1 MADKDYYRD
10 NISLKRPGVQYE
22 FTKDQLDEYLKCAE
36 DPIYFIRNYVKIIS
50 LDQGIILFDMHDY
63 QEEMVRAF
71 HENRFTIVRIGRQ
84 SGKTTTSVGYLLWL
98 SLFSEN
104 YSIAITA
111 NKKAL
116 AVDILSRYQLAYE
129 NLPMWLQQGVV
140 VWNKGSVELENGSKL
155 LAASTAASSIR
166 GGSFNLVF
174 MDEFAH
180 VHNNLAEEFFTST
193 YPVISSGKTTKIIIV
208 STPRGMNLYYKMWMD
223 AVNKKSDY
231 CAVDI
236 HWSRVPGRDEA
247 WKEAT
252 IRNTSARQFAQE
264 FSCEFHGSTNTLI
277 DGAKLQQLFAK
288 EYTEELYGM
297 EIFEFPVKEYYDDET
312 QKMADKDHVYFIC
325 ADVSEGKN
333 LDYTAFSVFDCSTI
347 PYKQVAIYRNNTIS
361 PLLFPDVL
369 KMCAEYYNNAYVLIE
384 INNNPQVADCLYQDL
399 EYENVLQIS
408 SGNKHKQQIS
418 ESGKATQNGVNMSP
432 LVKRTGCSTLKTLI
446 ETNKLEVYSADT
458 IYELSTFIVNKGSFA
473 AEDGANDD
481 LAMTLV
487 MFGWLTTQKHFIE
500 ISSSDI
506 RKRLQIEHNYAKNDE
521 DIADA
526 PPNPVFENPF
536 MDKYTLEDGD
546 LWEIVEPVKYYNF

>member
-1 MADKDYYRD
+1 MHTISNTIERKFTESFDINDWEIETDTGWQPVSAIHKTIPYKVYRLITKSGLILECADDHIVFDSDFNEVFVKDIIPGKTKIQTKRGID
-10 NISLKRPGVQYE
+10 LVIDLKDLGYE
-22 FTKDQLDEYLKCAE
+22 
-36 DPIYFIRNYVKIIS
+36 
-50 LDQGIILFDMHDY
+50 
-63 QEEMVRAF
+63 EEMYDITVDSED
-71 HENRFTIVRIGRQ
+71 HRFYSNDIL
-84 SGKTTTSVGYLLWL
+84 SHNTTTSVGYLLWL

-208 STPRGMNLYYKMWMD
+208 STPRGMNLYYKMWTD

-264 FSCEFHGSTNTLI
+264 FESLDRNTYINI
-277 DGAKLQQLFAK
+277 DSEEITIG
-288 EYTEELYGM
+288 ELY
-297 EIFEFPVKEYYDDET
+297 D
-312 QKMADKDHVYFIC
+312 
-325 ADVSEGKN
+325 
-333 LDYTAFSVFDCSTI
+333 
-347 PYKQVAIYRNNTIS
+347 
-361 PLLFPDVL
+361 
-369 KMCAEYYNNAYVLIE
+369 
-384 INNNPQVADCLYQDL
+384 
-399 EYENVLQIS
+399 
-408 SGNKHKQQIS
+408 
-418 ESGKATQNGVNMSP
+418 
-432 LVKRTGCSTLKTLI
+432 
-446 ETNKLEVYSADT
+446 
-458 IYELSTFIVNKGSFA
+458 
-473 AEDGANDD
+473 
-481 LAMTLV
+481 
-487 MFGWLTTQKHFIE
+487 
-500 ISSSDI
+500 
-506 RKRLQIEHNYAKNDE
+506 RLQL
-521 DIADA
+521 
-526 PPNPVFENPF
+526 ENS
-536 MDKYTLEDGD
+536 
-546 LWEIVEPVKYYNF
+546 N